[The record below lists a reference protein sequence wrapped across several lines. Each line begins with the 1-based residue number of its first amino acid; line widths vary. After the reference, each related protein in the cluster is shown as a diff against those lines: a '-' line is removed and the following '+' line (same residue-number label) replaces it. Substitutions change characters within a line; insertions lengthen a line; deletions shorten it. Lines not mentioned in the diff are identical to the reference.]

1 MAAKDKGPTKVVH
14 RSSVTG
20 RLVTEKY
27 ADAHP
32 RTTEKQHVHVAPPP
46 KKGK

>member
-1 MAAKDKGPTKVVH
+1 VATKIKGPTKVVH

-20 RLVTEKY
+20 RMVTEKY

-32 RTTEKQHVHVAPPP
+32 RTTETQHVHVKPP
-46 KKGK
+46 KKTGK